1 MLQKVRIGVLADLGE
16 NVMDNAV
23 VEAAAYTYEKSEPTG
38 AAAFIRA
45 LHEEDRKQAIHNSI
59 WDLAN
64 GRLDRNTFFTCLSQF
79 NILSGSP
86 LVYWLSRQAMLA
98 LA

>member
-64 GRLDRNTFFTCLSQF
+64 GRLDRNTFL
-79 NILSGSP
+79 
-86 LVYWLSRQAMLA
+86 LVFHSLIFYLDPHWSTGFHGKPC
-98 LA
+98 